1 MMKFLDIIKNTAAYA
16 LLLNDFKS
24 GLDTHAYEII
34 CPDGEFLEEFLQVAA
49 CIAVCPD
56 VAGAGDL
63 GKGGVTP
70 AAANDRAAH
79 ARAASVAPTAHTATT
94 ASAAEPCFTCRDC
107 KRAINRTHSDIKHLP
122 EFNKR
127 IMTEDIV
134 SLIAGSYLKPA
145 EGKNKIFILHDFCLA
160 VEKAQN
166 KLLKT
171 LEEPPAD
178 TILFLGVKNPSAVPA
193 TISSRCKKIFI
204 NRAFQNADAPKMV
217 DDVAEM
223 FLHLQKSGD
232 ILNAADRLIKYKDC
246 FGDVLHIMQT
256 FANDILYFKTNNRN
270 LILYTDR
277 KDDIMFLS
285 GQFSV
290 AALTEILEN
299 IDKVKKNLEFNVNVS
314 AVADN
319 LLYGI
324 LEVKHRCPT

>member
-1 MMKFLDIIKNTAAYA
+1 MIKFLDIIKGTAAYG
-16 LLLNDFKS
+16 LILNDFKS

-56 VAGAGDL
+56 VRGATGAGVD
-63 GKGGVTP
+63 GATNAAAP
-70 AAANDRAAH
+70 AAP
-79 ARAASVAPTAHTATT
+79 SG
-94 ASAAEPCFTCRDC
+94 PCFKCRDC
-107 KRAINRTHSDIKHLP
+107 KRAINRTHPDVKHLP
-122 EFNKR
+122 ELNKR

-145 EGKNKIFILHDFCLA
+145 EGENKIFILHNFCLA

-193 TISSRCKKIFI
+193 TVSSRCKKIFI
-204 NRAFQNADAPKMV
+204 NKPFQNADAPEIT
-217 DDVAEM
+217 DDVAGM
-223 FLHLQKSGD
+223 FLRLQKSGD
-232 ILNAADRLIKYKDC
+232 LLYWTDRLIKYKDC
-246 FGDVLHIMQT
+246 FEDVLRIIQA
-256 FANDILYFKTNNRN
+256 FANDILYFKTSNDN

-277 KDDIMFLS
+277 KDVIMS
-285 GQFSV
+285 VSRQFSV